1 MLMRLDYPKLLPD
14 ALRALLRLEEVVHES
29 GLDPRLLEL
38 VKLRAS
44 QINGCA
50 RCLEMHTDE
59 ARALGEDQ
67 RRLDVVAAWRE
78 SSGFTPRERAALG
91 WCEALTLV
99 ASSGAPDSVFAEVEV
114 QFDPAEITAL
124 TFAITNINVWNRLN
138 VGFRVP
144 AGVERPD

>member
-144 AGVERPD
+144 AGVDRPD

>member
-1 MLMRLDYPKLLPD
+1 MRLDYARLLPD
-14 ALRALLRLEEVVHES
+14 AIVALRQLEEIVHDCD
-29 GLDPRLLEL
+29 LDPRLLEL

-50 RCLEMHTDE
+50 RCLEMHADA

-78 SSGFTPRERAALG
+78 SSGFSPQERAALG

-99 ASSGAPDSVFAEVEV
+99 ASSGAPDDVFAEVEA
-114 QFDPAEITAL
+114 QFGPAEIAAL

-144 AGVERPD
+144 AGVSRAG

>member
-1 MLMRLDYPKLLPD
+1 MRLDYPKLLPD
-14 ALRALLRLEEVVHES
+14 AVRALLRLEEVVHDS
-29 GLDPRLLEL
+29 RLDPRLLEL

-78 SSGFTPRERAALG
+78 ASGFTPRERAALG

-99 ASSGAPDSVFAEVEV
+99 ASSGAPDSVFAEVEA

-144 AGVERPD
+144 AGVDRPD

>member
-1 MLMRLDYPKLLPD
+1 MRLDYPKLLPD
-14 ALRALLRLEEVVHES
+14 AVRALLRLEEVVHDS